1 MIPVPA
7 AWPDRY
13 QVVES
18 LVTISALKYPKFHSP
33 TLFKGSSLPESLD
46 TIAPIVNTAH
56 PGISN
61 LTCAVLHPSETSC
74 LKVFA
79 AYIGEQWG
87 QVGKFITAVYALIG
101 LASYKSIQRQYSL
114 HPFPA
119 NEVPPPRSRRW

>member
-1 MIPVPA
+1 MIPVSA
-7 AWPDRY
+7 TWPDRY
-13 QVVES
+13 QVVDS

-74 LKVFA
+74 LKTFA

-87 QVGKFITAVYALIG
+87 QVGKFITAVYVLIG
-101 LASYKSIQRQYSL
+101 LASYKSIQRQYFLYPSPL
-114 HPFPA
+114 MI
-119 NEVPPPRSRRW
+119 VPHPRSRR